1 MSYQAK
7 VRQPVST
14 SAKVQWKQGM
24 AFDVELQ
31 GHHFEIDADRKFGGE
46 NRGPNPKLLL
56 LAGLAGCTGM
66 DVVSILRKM
75 RQSWDSFYLEVDAET
90 ADSHPSIY
98 TDIHIRYVFKSD
110 ELDRSKVERAVSLSR
125 EKYCAVSAMLGKA
138 ADISHEIL
146 IYRP

>member
-1 MSYQAK
+1 MMSCRA
-7 VRQPVST
+7 RFRRPVSA

-31 GHHFEIDADRKFGGE
+31 DHHFVIDGYREFGGE
-46 NRGPNPKLLL
+46 NRGPSPKALL

-66 DVVSILRKM
+66 DVVAILRKM

-98 TDIHIRYVFKSD
+98 TDIHISYVFKSD
-110 ELDRSKVERAVSLSR
+110 DLDRSKVERAVSLTR
-125 EKYCAVSAMLGKA
+125 EK
-138 ADISHEIL
+138 
-146 IYRP
+146 

>member
-1 MSYQAK
+1 MSCQAK

-14 SAKVQWKQGM
+14 SARVQWKQGM
-24 AFDVELQ
+24 VFEAELQ

-66 DVVSILRKM
+66 DVVAILRKM

-90 ADSHPSIY
+90 ADSHPIIY
-98 TDIHIRYVFKSD
+98 TISISGTYLKVTISIAAKS
-110 ELDRSKVERAVSLSR
+110 SGPYHFP
-125 EKYCAVSAMLGKA
+125 EKNTA
-138 ADISHEIL
+138 
-146 IYRP
+146 P